1 MGENK
6 MPATASQNLKR
17 LRREFDLD
25 YVEIDNFMQYLN
37 KLGKNGFL
45 MSYEE
50 LREELEKLFNNRK

>member
-1 MGENK
+1 